1 MPTPQLFTLIL
12 ASLALAACNAR
23 PSGGPTANS
32 SAAQSATAAPGAA
45 IAQSPPA
52 SMPIPHAPVTGNVR
66 GVQLVEPKIT
76 FLYDSNARWHV
87 SAEGRNG
94 SVGLMN
100 LASIAKGAVLSS
112 ADGNTK
118 VNAHGFL
125 SADPKSPKGGST
137 DVVRTARAYWVQ
149 IDSWDVAP
157 WDASKGSSQRA
168 GSASGRFYV
177 QVNDG
182 PNDGPGSVAAGEFH
196 DAEVRYGSDP
206 SKS

>member
-1 MPTPQLFTLIL
+1 MPTPQLFILIL

-23 PSGGPTANS
+23 PSGGTTANS

-94 SVGLMN
+94 SVGIMN
-100 LASIAKGAVLSS
+100 LASIAKGAVLS
-112 ADGNTK
+112 
-118 VNAHGFL
+118 

-168 GSASGRFYV
+168 GSASGLFYI

-196 DAEVRYGSDP
+196 DAEVRYWSDP